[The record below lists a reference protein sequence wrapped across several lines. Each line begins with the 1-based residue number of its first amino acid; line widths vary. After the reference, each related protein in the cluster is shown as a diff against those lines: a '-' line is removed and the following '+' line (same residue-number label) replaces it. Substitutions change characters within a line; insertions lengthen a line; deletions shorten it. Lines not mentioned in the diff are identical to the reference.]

1 MTGIKLELLTDS
13 NLLMMVEKGIIGGI
27 FNAIHKYTKEINKHM
42 KNYDKNK
49 ESSCLM
55 YLDVNIFL

>member
-1 MTGIKLELLTDS
+1 MTGIKLELLTDN

-27 FNAIHKYTKEINKHM
+27 FNAIHKYTKEIYKHM

-49 ESSCLM
+49 ELSCLM